1 VYSPRAKNALLRQRC
16 RLLLRGALSSRWHMH
31 QDQGRLLLQEGRKIR
46 WRAADAVF
54 GSVLLC
60 LTDTDFHIVIPT
72 RSSRFPPPTS
82 FWNAALSVSWARRK
96 RIAMSTAMHLVP
108 SSPRPISAWIQKVKL
123 RLYFRT
129 LWLYY
134 RGNGFRFRANEFWS
148 FVCSI
153 HFLFDGHVC
162 VCCR

>member
-1 VYSPRAKNALLRQRC
+1 MCPCILRC
-16 RLLLRGALSSRWHMH
+16 VPAAGEAGLCADATRLLCCVHSCKVSHFDELFLYMVI
-31 QDQGRLLLQEGRKIR
+31 LCML
-46 WRAADAVF
+46 DAVF